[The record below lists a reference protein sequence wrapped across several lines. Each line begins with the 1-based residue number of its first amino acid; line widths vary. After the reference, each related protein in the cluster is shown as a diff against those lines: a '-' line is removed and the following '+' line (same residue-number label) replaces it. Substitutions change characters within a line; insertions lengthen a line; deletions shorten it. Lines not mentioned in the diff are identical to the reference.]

1 MMALPPQLPFN
12 MQIEVANFTIHTSP
26 QGCSGGN
33 CTVTIPLLVAGEKVY
48 ARCSGC
54 GRSVAVTSR

>member
-1 MMALPPQLPFN
+1 